1 MIFYYF
7 TLVIICITVIILNNL
22 DMNQQNNNK
31 YTAHADIEDLHNSI
45 NVENLFNYIQPDLP
59 KIQIKR
65 QETEGNITEEIKLN
79 IEEIKDSEYD
89 HCDINK
95 T

>member
-7 TLVIICITVIILNNL
+7 TLIIICIIVIVLNNL
-22 DMNQQNNNK
+22 DMNQQNNNNK
-31 YTAHADIEDLHNSI
+31 YFAYADIEDLHNSMNI
-45 NVENLFNYIQPDLP
+45 QNLFNYIQPDLP

-65 QETEGNITEEIKLN
+65 QETESN
-79 IEEIKDSEYD
+79 IEGIKYRR
-89 HCDINK
+89 

>member
-7 TLVIICITVIILNNL
+7 TLIIICITVIILNNL

-31 YTAHADIEDLHNSI
+31 YIAYADIEDLHNSI
-45 NVENLFNYIQPDLP
+45 NVENLFNYIQPYLP

-65 QETEGNITEEIKLN
+65 QETEGNIEEKKLN
-79 IEEIKDSEYD
+79 IEEIKDCEYD
-89 HCDINK
+89 NCEINK